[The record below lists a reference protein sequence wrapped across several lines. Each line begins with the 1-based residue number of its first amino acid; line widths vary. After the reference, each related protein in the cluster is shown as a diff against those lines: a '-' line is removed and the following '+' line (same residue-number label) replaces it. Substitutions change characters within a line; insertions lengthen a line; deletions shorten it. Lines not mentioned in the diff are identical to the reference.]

1 MHRSHFRARSLLTLG
16 AAGLGLSLLAG
27 CNPKEELLAP
37 QQPGVILPSDVQ
49 SAAGAEGFYNG
60 AVGNFGRGLLGGN
73 GNQETIWQFTGLLT
87 DEFRSSDT
95 FSQRNDADQ
104 RITQTNDGVLS
115 PLYNTLQQVR
125 GSARTAIGYLKQF
138 EPTTSSLHQAEMY
151 YVIAFA
157 EMQLGEDFCNGIPL
171 GETVNGVANYT
182 KPLATKDVF
191 TVALARVDSGIT
203 LVGTDKTTAGQ
214 QVLNALLITRGRLQ
228 VDLGDYAGA
237 AASVAPVP
245 VSFQYDAEYAQSTA
259 DNGWW
264 IMTTSSHRYSVGD
277 SVDATGTIANALP
290 YVSAKD
296 PRVPASLPTT
306 KNKNGFDGITP
317 LFLQGIWGRDDPV
330 AIADGLDGQLI
341 QAEAQLNANNFVGMT
356 TILNNLRASPPTQG
370 IFKPASMSPLAP
382 PATFA
387 AARALFFREKAFWT
401 FGRGQRLGDLR
412 RLVRQYGL
420 TQDQVYP
427 TGAFFKNGS
436 YGTRMFFPV
445 PDTERSN
452 PNFTGCLDQNA

>member
-1 MHRSHFRARSLLTLG
+1 MHRHHFRARAVMTVG
-16 AAGLGLSLLAG
+16 AAALGLSALAG

-37 QQPGVILPSDVQ
+37 QQPGVISPSDVQ

-60 AVGNFGRGLLGGN
+60 AVGQFGRGLVGGN

-115 PLYNTLQQVR
+115 SLYNTLQQIR
-125 GSARTAIGYLKQF
+125 GSARTAIGYLQQF
-138 EPTTSSLHQAEMY
+138 EPTTSNLHQAEMY

-157 EMQLGEDFCNGIPL
+157 ELQLGEDFCNGIPL

-182 KPLATKDVF
+182 KPLATSEVF
-191 TVALARVDSGIT
+191 TVAIARVDSGLALIT
-203 LVGTDKTTAGQ
+203 TDATAAGA
-214 QVLNALLITRGRLQ
+214 QVRNALLITRGRLQ
-228 VDLGDYAGA
+228 VDLGQYTPA
-237 AASVAPVP
+237 AATVASVP
-245 VSFQYDAEYAQSTA
+245 VSFQYDAEFAQSTA

-264 IMTTSSHRYSVGD
+264 IMTTSSKRYSVGD

-290 YVSAKD
+290 FVSAKD
-296 PRVPASLPTT
+296 PRVPTSVPTS
-306 KNKNGFDGITP
+306 KSKNGFDGITP
-317 LFLQGIWGRDDPV
+317 LFLQGIWNRDDPI
-330 AIADGLDGQLI
+330 AITDGLDGQLI
-341 QAEAQLNANNFVGMT
+341 QAEAKLFVNDFVGMT
-356 TILNNLRASPPTQG
+356 TILNNLRANPPTQG
-370 IFKPASMSPLAP
+370 IFKPAVMGQLVAP
-382 PATFA
+382 ANFG

-420 TQDQVYP
+420 PQDQVYP
-427 TGAFFKNGS
+427 SGAFFKNGS

-445 PDTERSN
+445 PDSERSN